1 VLVVVVHK
9 FLDLRSDTDFLQVV
23 GVGDVL
29 QSVRPVG
36 CSLKPVHTEALFP
49 HHSPNLVVLA
59 LVKLDVQP
67 SVCVLPIRHLY
78 NIWPI
83 LPSVHHVPFP

>member
-1 VLVVVVHK
+1 MLVVVVHK
-9 FLDLRSDTDFLQVV
+9 FLDLRSDADFLQVV

-36 CSLKPVHTEALFP
+36 GSFKPVHTEALFS
-49 HHSPNLVVLA
+49 HYSPNLVVLA

-67 SVCVLPIRHLY
+67 SVCVLPIRHFYLFCP
-78 NIWPI
+78 NN
-83 LPSVHHVPFP
+83 

>member
-1 VLVVVVHK
+1 MLIVVVHK
-9 FLDLRSDTDFLQVV
+9 FLDLRSDADFLQVV

-36 CSLKPVHTEALFP
+36 GSFKPVHTEALFS
-49 HHSPNLVVLA
+49 HYSPNLVVLA

-67 SVCVLPIRHLY
+67 SVCVLPIRHFY